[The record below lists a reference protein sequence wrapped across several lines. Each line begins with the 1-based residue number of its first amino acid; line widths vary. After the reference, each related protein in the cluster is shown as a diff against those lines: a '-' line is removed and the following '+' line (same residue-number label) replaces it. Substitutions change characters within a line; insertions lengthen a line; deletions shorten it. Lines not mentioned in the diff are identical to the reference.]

1 MKDINEI
8 ERLTPE
14 DLERIASDTSVR
26 VPSDLKA
33 SLEALAGAAEF
44 AKPSGLAA
52 AEGNLQK
59 GPEMTVSPS
68 FQRGIRSKKAI
79 FDGSL
84 WKRPMLWGI
93 PAVAAALVAAVIV
106 FRSVPKEPEDTFSD
120 PYLAYAEVQKAFGQI
135 SQKGEEAAAIAGN
148 AVPVME
154 KTEDLLNRLM
164 K

>member
-1 MKDINEI
+1 MKEINEI
-8 ERLTPE
+8 ERLSPE

-44 AKPSGLAA
+44 A
-52 AEGNLQK
+52 Q
-59 GPEMTVSPS
+59 PEKVPVETEPVV
-68 FQRGIRSKKAI
+68 RKAGI
-79 FDGSL
+79 F
-84 WKRPMLWGI
+84 RPLLWGI
-93 PAVAAALVAAVIV
+93 PAVAAALVAAVLV
-106 FRSVPKEPEDTFSD
+106 FRSVPKQPQDTFSD

-135 SQKGEEAAAIAGN
+135 SQKGEAAATIAGN

-154 KTEDLLNRLM
+154 KTEDLLNRIM

>member
-14 DLERIASDTSVR
+14 DLERIASDESVR
-26 VPSDLKA
+26 VPADLKA
-33 SLEALAGAAEF
+33 SLEALAGAAKVLGDRP
-44 AKPSGLAA
+44 AAAGGIPGLAEKTLGWQSSA
-52 AEGNLQK
+52 R
-59 GPEMTVSPS
+59 PS
-68 FQRGIRSKKAI
+68 QGLRA
-79 FDGSL
+79 
-84 WKRPMLWGI
+84 WYWAV
-93 PAVAAALVAAVIV
+93 PAVAAALVAAVLI
-106 FRSVPKEPEDTFSD
+106 FRSQPKDTFSD

-135 SQKGEEAAAIAGN
+135 SEKGEAAAAIAGN